1 MRGGSKLFIIG
12 GVGLGLVAV
21 LLLVASMSGGG
32 GKTDAQ
38 NNSSK
43 GGKITVVQAARDI
56 PAHNILQLDD
66 LVEKEVN
73 ANTVP
78 SDAVQSMADVLGKS
92 YRVPLTATQTLATSQ
107 VELPGLRNDI
117 AVGKRALALPV
128 DEKSLFAGLIQDS
141 DYVDVIFHARLNEVR
156 LLPTNLAESPE
167 DEAAY
172 SFGKQNSG
180 TQNEGDTS
188 NQDQQQDTG
197 SVSGTSSGPIM
208 WVPPGLE
215 VPQHP
220 ATGDPG
226 SKMFIRDDISDAQ
239 QLEPVAKVMIQDVK
253 VLRVIRP
260 GESYGADGQPT
271 EAPATEPGQTAGT
284 NGYIVVEVT
293 EAQAEVLTFM
303 QDKRHEYQVIV
314 RGKDDHDQVSTKG
327 VTFQILATDNDYDLP
342 LPSAVTVSNKKK

>member
-38 NNSSK
+38 TGGK

-56 PAHNILQLDD
+56 PAHNILQLED

-73 ANTVP
+73 ADTVP
-78 SDAVQSMADVLGKS
+78 ADAVVSMADVLGKS
-92 YRVPLTATQTLATSQ
+92 YRVPLKATQTLATSQ

-141 DYVDVIFHARLNEVR
+141 DYVDVIFHARINEVR

-172 SFGKQNSG
+172 SFGKQNGG
-180 TQNEGDTS
+180 TQSGDDTS
-188 NQDQQQDTG
+188 NQNQQQDTG
-197 SVSGTSSGPIM
+197 SVSESSTGPIV

-215 VPQHP
+215 APEHP

-239 QLEPVAKVMIQDVK
+239 QLEPVAKVMVQDIK
-253 VLRVIRP
+253 VLRVVRP
-260 GESYGADGQPT
+260 GESYGADGQPV
-271 EAPATEPGQTAGT
+271 EAAADQLGQTDEKT
-284 NGYIVVEVT
+284 GYIVVEVT

-342 LPSAVTVSNKKK
+342 LPSAVTVSKKK